1 MSFGYIGD
9 TSTSVKQQVKNKGIL
24 TTQESFD
31 LERQGFLGGS
41 LELIEEQTVSD
52 TTASVE
58 FTSIKENVFDVH
70 VLQLSNVQLGTQ
82 ENVKLQFSTD
92 SGSSYISTGYQH
104 ALQRQQ
110 ANSSFQQDKDSS
122 ASSIR
127 IVNTA
132 GATTNDT
139 INLCCYLYN
148 LGNSSKDSFVS
159 LHNVYIISN
168 TLVSAFGGGVLAT
181 ANLVNAIKIFLTS
194 GDNYDN
200 GVFKLFGVKEIS

>member
-9 TSTSVKQQVKNKGIL
+9 TPTKVNQKVKNTGIL
-24 TTQESFD
+24 SISEAFD

-41 LELIEEQTVSD
+41 LELIAEQTVSG

-58 FTSIKENVFDVH
+58 FTSIKESVYDVH
-70 VLQLSNVQLGTQ
+70 LLQLSNLQLDTQ
-82 ENVKLQFSTD
+82 EINQLQFSTD
-92 SGSSYISTGYQH
+92 TGSSYISTGYQH
-104 ALQRQQ
+104 AVQRNQ
-110 ANSSFQQDKDSS
+110 ANGSFQEDKDTS

-127 IVNTA
+127 ITNSA

-139 INLCCYLYN
+139 INLYCYLYN
-148 LGNSSKDSFVS
+148 LGNSSKYSFAT
-159 LHNVYIISN
+159 LHNVYIISS

-181 ANLVNAIKIFLTS
+181 ANLVNAIKIFPAS

-200 GVFKLFGVKEIS
+200 GIFKLFGVKQI